1 MYTIHRILCPTDF
14 SSLSVEAIRY
24 ASLFV
29 RKNKAILV
37 LMYVDEYEQTAPG
50 SIQVTDEVK
59 KSRRV
64 KIEEFVRHQFAA
76 VIQTLQLPPSS
87 VETILRF
94 GTAYREIV
102 LEAERSEYSA
112 VVFSVQ
118 GIGYTTPH
126 LMGRTAERIV
136 RLCRTPVFT
145 VRSIAP
151 STKPDIK
158 NILVPTDFSEYS
170 NYSIP
175 YALSLARTFNST
187 VTLLHVT
194 DLSLPEKEF
203 SKITFP
209 DLQLY
214 HDQADTIK
222 IKKLVSRDVEADNA
236 IVNVAESNEFD
247 LIVMGT
253 HGARGMRRMQIGNT
267 TEEVVRRVSVPVLS
281 ITHPIHK
288 TIFPR
293 RFNEHIPDGIN
304 LWQETKE

>member
-1 MYTIHRILCPTDF
+1 MYTIQRILCPTDF
-14 SSLSVEAIRY
+14 SILSIEAIRY

-29 RKNKAILV
+29 RKHKAVVV
-37 LMYVDEYEQTAPG
+37 LMYVDEYEQSAPG
-50 SIQVTDEVK
+50 SILVTDEE
-59 KSRRV
+59 RMLHRA
-64 KIEEFVRHQFAA
+64 KIEAFARHQFDT
-76 VIQTLQLPPSS
+76 VITQLRLPPAS
-87 VETILRF
+87 VETIVRF

-112 VVFSVQ
+112 VILSVQ
-118 GIGYTTPH
+118 GMGYTTPH
-126 LMGRTAERIV
+126 LMGRSAERIV
-136 RLCRTPVFT
+136 RLCRTPVLT
-145 VRSIAP
+145 IRNNNP
-151 STKPDIK
+151 STVHDIK
-158 NILVPTDFSEYS
+158 SILVPTDFSEYS

-175 YALSLARTFNST
+175 YALSLARAFHAA

-194 DLSLPEKEF
+194 DLSVPEKEF
-203 SKITFP
+203 AKITFP
-209 DLQLY
+209 DLNLY
-214 HDQADTIK
+214 HDHADTIK
-222 IKKLVSRDVEADNA
+222 IKQLVSRDVEADNA
-236 IVNVAESNEFD
+236 IVNVAESNEYD

-304 LWQETKE
+304 LWKETKE